1 MVAFVNRTN
10 GLVVCGGSLVAKD
23 IVLTAAHCAAS
34 IEDANAV
41 IGRHDLSMFD
51 GEEIEVDQVVVHP
64 EYNATAAF
72 AANDYALAM
81 LSQPTSL
88 VTEFAQLN
96 SNAFLPA
103 TGDVA
108 RVMGWGDVWQDSE
121 IIALPEELMETDL
134 SIISKN

>member
-1 MVAFVNRTN
+1 
-10 GLVVCGGSLVAKD
+10 
-23 IVLTAAHCAAS
+23 
-34 IEDANAV
+34 
-41 IGRHDLSMFD
+41 
-51 GEEIEVDQVVVHP
+51 
-64 EYNATAAF
+64 
-72 AANDYALAM
+72 M

-121 IIALPEELMETDL
+121 IIVLPEELMETDL

>member
-41 IGRHDLSMFD
+41 IGRYDLGLFD
-51 GEEIEVDQVVVHP
+51 GEEIELDQVVVHP
-64 EYNATAAF
+64 EYNATAASMV
-72 AANDYALAM
+72 NDYALAM

-121 IIALPEELMETDL
+121 IIVLPEELMETDL